1 MEASKVKQGSMGASR
16 TRSIAFVGLTIAI
29 MGVSAWVAIPFGPVL
44 LTLQM
49 FALMFA
55 IMVLTPK
62 QCMAA
67 ILGYLVLGAIGLPMF
82 SGMRGGIGMLAGPT
96 GGYLWGYVLGALAAL
111 AVRAAL
117 RRVTGGEAQKTVG
130 PKAFAIDMAVCLAF
144 IVITYVC
151 GCFQYALVTG
161 VDLAA
166 AFAVTIAPFAIPD
179 VLKAVAAVLC
189 AQAVKRALPKR

>member
-67 ILGYLVLGAIGLPMF
+67 VLGYLVLGAIGLPMF